1 MAQNIGRDILKLRM
15 KVDLGQKNFGA
26 LIGTTAMNVSRY
38 ERDQHPVPG
47 RTLLALGLLARKAG
61 LDGWGYWELTGL
73 TRADAR
79 AALGGVHA
87 RATGA
92 GRH

>member
-47 RTLLALGLLARKAG
+47 RTLLALGLLAKQAG
-61 LDGWGYWELTGL
+61 LDGWLYWELAGL
-73 TRADAR
+73 TREDVR
-79 AALGGVHA
+79 VALGGAHA
-87 RATGA
+87 RTAAA
-92 GRH
+92 GRG

>member
-61 LDGWGYWELTGL
+61 LDGWGYWELAGL

-79 AALGGVHA
+79 SMLEQRRVRAAA
-87 RATGA
+87 S
-92 GRH
+92 RH

>member
-26 LIGTTAMNVSRY
+26 LLGTTAMNVSRY

-47 RTLLALGLLARKAG
+47 RTLLALGLLAKQAG
-61 LDGWGYWELTGL
+61 SDGWLYWELAGL

-79 AALGGVHA
+79 AALAPAHA
-87 RATGA
+87 RATA
-92 GRH
+92 GRR

>member
-1 MAQNIGRDILKLRM
+1 MVQGIGRDILNLRN
-15 KVDLGQKNFGA
+15 KIDLSQKNFGA

-47 RTLLALGLLARKAG
+47 RTLLALGLLAKQAG
-61 LDGWGYWELTGL
+61 LKGWLYWELAGL

-79 AALGGVHA
+79 AALAPAQA
-87 RATGA
+87 RAAA
-92 GRH
+92 GSRR